1 VIQFEYWAID
11 PDGTTKRG
19 IESGPDKDVVL
30 RKLIKRKLVPL
41 DIKKATD
48 SQKRLEHL
56 KQFREKLEPPKEGP
70 LPSPSKEV
78 PNIPKPVVQQS
89 RDYST
94 MIVTIIM
101 VLLLIGALFHRALS
115 I

>member
-1 VIQFEYWAID
+1 MIQFEYWAIG

-30 RKLIKRKLVPL
+30 RKLIKQKLVPL

-56 KQFREKLEPPKEGP
+56 KQFREKLEPPRED
-70 LPSPSKEV
+70 LPSPPKEV
-78 PNIPKPVVQQS
+78 PNIPKPAVHQPKDHSTTVV
-89 RDYST
+89 
-94 MIVTIIM
+94 MVIM